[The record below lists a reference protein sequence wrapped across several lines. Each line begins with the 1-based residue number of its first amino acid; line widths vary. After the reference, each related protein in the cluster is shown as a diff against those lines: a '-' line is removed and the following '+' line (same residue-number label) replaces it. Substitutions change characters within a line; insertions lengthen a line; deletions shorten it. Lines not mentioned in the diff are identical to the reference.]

1 MKMKKGFR
9 IFSVSLAVVLA
20 AYFTWSGAGR
30 KQPLVDI
37 RLEIDST
44 YSLFADSGKGNI
56 VGISPYMLPVD
67 YASRQ
72 HFLNKL
78 DGYMQAA
85 ELKGWL
91 HPNTVVIFPEYIG
104 TWLVVEGQ
112 KSSIYQA
119 PTVEEAMRTYLT
131 SNLFSYLR
139 DWFTTPDDTGD
150 KLSHSIFA
158 SQGFRMAASYRE
170 VFGVLARK
178 YGVTIIA
185 GSILLPNPEVVDDRI
200 RIKMGPLYN
209 ITAVFDPNGSI
220 RPHLGRKCFPV
231 AEEQPFVARET
242 PDKIPV
248 FDLPCGRTAVQICAD
263 SWFPESYSSLENRA
277 PRIIA
282 VPAYTSGIGSMD
294 SLWKGYSGYPAPSDV
309 DSTDRGRITLAEAWQ
324 KYTLPGRLRKS
335 SAQFGM
341 VVPLRGKLWDL
352 GTDGSIIAVAGD
364 SVFTA
369 RPSTG
374 AAIVNMYL
382 H

>member
-20 AYFTWSGAGR
+20 AYFTWAGAGR

-85 ELKGWL
+85 DLKGWL
-91 HPNTVVIFPEYIG
+91 NPKTVVIFPEYIG

-119 PTVEEAMRTYLT
+119 ATVDDAMSTYMT

-158 SQGFRMAASYRE
+158 SQGYRMAASYRE
-170 VFGVLARK
+170 VFGVLSRK

-185 GSILLPNPEVVDDRI
+185 GSILLPNPEVVDDRLK
-200 RIKMGPLYN
+200 IKMGPLYN
-209 ITAVFDPNGSI
+209 VSAIFDPNGKI
-220 RPHLGRKCFPV
+220 RPYLVRKCFPV
-231 AEEQPFVARET
+231 AEEQPFVAREM
-242 PDKIPV
+242 PDKTPV

-263 SWFPESYSSLENRA
+263 SWFPESYSSLENRQ
-277 PRIIA
+277 PQIIA
-282 VPAYTSGIGSMD
+282 VPAYTPGIGSMD
-294 SLWKGYSGYPAPSDV
+294 SLWKGYSGHPMPKDV
-309 DSTDRGRITLAEAWQ
+309 DSSDMGRITLADAWQ
-324 KYTLPGRLRKS
+324 KYTLPGRIRNS
-335 SAQFGM
+335 SAGFGM
-341 VVPLRGKLWDL
+341 IVPLRGKLWDL
-352 GTDGSIIAVAGD
+352 GTDGTIIAVAGD

-369 RPSTG
+369 RHSTG

>member
-9 IFSVSLAVVLA
+9 TFSVSVAVILA
-20 AYFTWSGAGR
+20 AYFTWAGAGR

-85 ELKGWL
+85 HLKGWL
-91 HPNTVVIFPEYIG
+91 TPKTVVVFPEYIG
-104 TWLVVEGQ
+104 SWLVVEGQ

-119 PTVEEAMRTYLT
+119 EKVEEAMRTYMM

-139 DWFTTPDDTGD
+139 DWFTTPDETGD
-150 KLSHSIFA
+150 KLSHSIFS
-158 SQGFRMAASYRE
+158 SQGYRMAASYRE

-185 GSILLPNPEVVDDRI
+185 GSILLPNPEVVDDRLK
-200 RIKMGPLYN
+200 IKMGPLYN
-209 ITAVFDPNGSI
+209 VSAIFDPNGSI
-220 RPHLGRKCFPV
+220 RPHLIRKCFPV
-231 AEEQPFVARET
+231 EDEKTFVVPES
-242 PDKIPV
+242 PEKLPV
-248 FDLPCGRTAVQICAD
+248 FDLPCGSTAVQICAD
-263 SWFPESYSSLENRA
+263 SWFPETYTALQNRS

-282 VPAYTSGIGSMD
+282 VPAYTPGNGSMD
-294 SLWKGYSGYPAPSDV
+294 SLWKGYSGQKMPADV
-309 DSTDRGRITLAEAWQ
+309 DSTDRGRITLADAWQ
-324 KYTLPGRLRKS
+324 KYALPGRIRSS
-335 SAQFGM
+335 SASYGI

-352 GTDGSIIAVAGD
+352 GTDGSIIAMAGD
-364 SVFTA
+364 SIFTA
-369 RPSTG
+369 RKSTG
-374 AAIVNMYL
+374 AAILNMYL

>member
-1 MKMKKGFR
+1 M
-9 IFSVSLAVVLA
+9 SLAVVLA

-56 VGISPYMLPVD
+56 VGISPYMVPVD

-85 ELKGWL
+85 HLKGWL
-91 HPNTVVIFPEYIG
+91 TPKTVVIFPEYIG

-119 PTVEEAMRTYLT
+119 ATVDAALRTYMT

-150 KLSHSIFA
+150 KLSHSVFA

-170 VFGVLARK
+170 VFGVLSRK

-200 RIKMGPLYN
+200 RIRMGPLYN
-209 ITAVFDPNGSI
+209 TTAVFDPNGSI

-242 PDKIPV
+242 PDKTPV

-263 SWFPESYSSLENRA
+263 SWFPESYSSLENRT
-277 PRIIA
+277 PQIIA
-282 VPAYTSGIGSMD
+282 VPAYTPGLGSMD
-294 SLWKGYSGYPAPSDV
+294 SLWKGYSGYPMPADV

-324 KYTLPGRLRKS
+324 KYTLPGRIRNS
-335 SAQFGM
+335 SADFGM
-341 VVPLRGKLWDL
+341 IVPLRGKLWDL
-352 GTDGSIIAVAGD
+352 GTDGSIIAVAHD

-369 RPSTG
+369 RSSSG

>member
-1 MKMKKGFR
+1 
-9 IFSVSLAVVLA
+9 
-20 AYFTWSGAGR
+20 
-30 KQPLVDI
+30 
-37 RLEIDST
+37 
-44 YSLFADSGKGNI
+44 
-56 VGISPYMLPVD
+56 
-67 YASRQ
+67 
-72 HFLNKL
+72 
-78 DGYMQAA
+78 
-85 ELKGWL
+85 
-91 HPNTVVIFPEYIG
+91 
-104 TWLVVEGQ
+104 VEGQ
-112 KSSIYQA
+112 KSNIYQA
-119 PTVEEAMRTYLT
+119 PTVEKAMRTYMT

-158 SQGFRMAASYRE
+158 SQGFKMAASYRE

-200 RIKMGPLYN
+200 RIRMGPLYN

-242 PDKIPV
+242 PDKTPV
-248 FDLPCGRTAVQICAD
+248 FDLPCGRAAVQICAD
-263 SWFPESYSSLENRA
+263 SWFQESYSSLENRA
-277 PRIIA
+277 PQIIA
-282 VPAYTSGIGSMD
+282 VPAYTAGVGSMD

-309 DSTDRGRITLAEAWQ
+309 DSTDLGRITLADAWQ
-324 KYTLPGRLRKS
+324 KYTLPGRIHKS
-335 SAQFGM
+335 SANFGM
-341 VVPLRGKLWDL
+341 IVPLRGKLWDL

-369 RPSTG
+369 RRSTG